1 MKDAPLYNFCIN
13 DACRN
18 NNNNSDSAAAELI
31 LYFIMG
37 MKSER
42 IYGELRLH
50 ETTNKLQ
57 TITITLDLLLDMTF
71 Y

>member
-1 MKDAPLYNFCIN
+1 MKDVPLYNFCIN
-13 DACRN
+13 DACQN
-18 NNNNSDSAAAELI
+18 NNNNSDSTATELI
-31 LYFIMG
+31 LYFIVW

-42 IYGELRLH
+42 IYGELRSH
-50 ETTNKLQ
+50 GTTNKLQ